1 MPQITNQISARKS
14 VDDAQE
20 KQRAE
25 RLLAKLK
32 KIEKEKK
39 FYTEQLDAK
48 TVVHSTS
55 KENIK
60 QYVKLYKKSK

>member
-39 FYTEQLDAK
+39 FYTEQLDSK

>member
-1 MPQITNQISARKS
+1 MPQITNQISARES
-14 VDDAQE
+14 VDETQE

-25 RLLAKLK
+25 RLLAKFK

-60 QYVKLYKKSK
+60 QYVKLYKKLK